1 MKVYSQNG
9 KLNENHQKR
18 HAKLKFYS
26 HVYINTS

>member
-1 MKVYSQNG
+1 MKVYLQNG

-26 HVYINTS
+26 HMYI